1 MIKSSNLLIIG
12 ASVSSIFPIL
22 LSNEKVT
29 VIEKGKLFS
38 RILISGNGRCNFF
51 NENILKDNDINK
63 ILLTEKEK
71 SYPLNVL
78 NYIIND
84 LDISYYKDNDLYY
97 PFFNR
102 SECFY
107 NPLIEK
113 ISKTDTEFI
122 KGEAINI
129 NPIKKEVT
137 YNSNNKKE
145 IIKYNKLLVTT
156 GGFSYLYKQDYSLLN
171 SLNIKIN
178 NFSPCLCPIVVK
190 EKIPSFLTGLRI
202 RGKVSLL
209 INNKEEYFEEGEVLF
224 KKDGLS
230 GIAIFNMSLKINEYL
245 RKNIKDIKL
254 VIDYSSYNGFKNT
267 SISSLPNQ
275 LISYLKEKKLN
286 VNEKLTFTFSKL
298 YPFKEAQTSFGGIS
312 IDEIN
317 MSNLSLKKYKD
328 IYVAGEVIDLNFK
341 CGGYNIGYN
350 MIEGYKIIKDILKC

>member
-1 MIKSSNLLIIG
+1 MIKSSDLLIIG

-22 LSNEKVT
+22 LSNNKVT
-29 VIEKGKLFS
+29 VIERSKLFS

-51 NENILKDNDINK
+51 NENILKDNNINK
-63 ILLTEKEK
+63 LLLNKSEKN
-71 SYPLNVL
+71 YPHDVL

-97 PFFNR
+97 PFFNK

-107 NPLIEK
+107 NPLINK
-113 ISKTDTEFI
+113 INKTDTEFI
-122 KGEAINI
+122 KGEASFI

-137 YNSNNKKE
+137 YLVDNKKE
-145 IIKYNKLLVTT
+145 IIKYNKLLITT
-156 GGFSYLYKQDYSLLN
+156 GGFSYLYKQDYTLLN
-171 SLNIKIN
+171 SLNVKIN

-190 EKIPSFLTGLRI
+190 EKIPSYLVGLRI
-202 RGKVSLL
+202 KGKVSLL
-209 INNKEEYFEEGEVLF
+209 INNKEEYSEVGEVLF

-230 GIAIFNMSLKINEYL
+230 GIIIFNITLKINEYL

-254 VIDYSSYNGFKNT
+254 IIDYSSHDGFENT
-267 SISSLPNQ
+267 STSSLPKQ
-275 LISYLKEKKLN
+275 LFSYLKERKLK
-286 VNEKLTFTFSKL
+286 VNDKLTFTFLKL
-298 YPFKEAQTSFGGIS
+298 YPFKESQTSFGGI
-312 IDEIN
+312 DLTEIN